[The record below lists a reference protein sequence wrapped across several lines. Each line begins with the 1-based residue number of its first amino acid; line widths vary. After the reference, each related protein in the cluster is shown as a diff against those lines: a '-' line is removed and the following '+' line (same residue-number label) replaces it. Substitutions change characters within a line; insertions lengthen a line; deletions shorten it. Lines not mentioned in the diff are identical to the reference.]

1 MVNREQFESE
11 VDYTTVLDNFEGPL
25 DLLLY
30 LINRNEI
37 EIHDIFVSQVT
48 EQFLDYMKGL
58 SYLDVNKV
66 TRYLNI
72 TASILK
78 IKAQSLVPNVQQ
90 DPEIDAEIEAE
101 KAAIV
106 QALEEYKKLKE
117 EAVKLKE
124 LETIGYFFKE
134 PDKNVGETK
143 TVYAVDKLTLDGLLS
158 AFSSLLIKRETA
170 VANKEVREIPRD
182 EFTVSQK
189 VTFILETLE
198 TKEEVDFEELFT
210 KDFTKSEIITTFQ
223 AMLELLKYQFLR
235 VVQTASFGTIKILLN
250 PDRDKEAKLGEI
262 DEYN

>member
-1 MVNREQFESE
+1 MVNREQFESD
-11 VDYTTVLDNFEGPL
+11 VDYTTILDNFEGPL
-25 DLLLY
+25 DLLLH
-30 LINRNEI
+30 LINKAEI

-66 TRYLNI
+66 AEYLNI
-72 TASILK
+72 AASILK
-78 IKAQSLVPNVQQ
+78 IKAQSLVPNLQN
-90 DPEIDAEIEAE
+90 DPEQEAEIEAE
-101 KAAIV
+101 ESALI
-106 QALEEYKKLKE
+106 QALEEYKRLKE
-117 EAVKLKE
+117 EAKKLKE

-158 AFSSLLIKRETA
+158 AFSSLLIKRENA
-170 VANKEVREIPRD
+170 VASKEVREIPRD

-198 TKEEVDFEELFT
+198 SKEEVDFEELFT
-210 KDFTKSEIITTFQ
+210 RDFTKSEIITTFQ

-235 VVQTASFGTIKILLN
+235 VEQTSAFGTIRIHLN
-250 PDRDKEAKLGEI
+250 PDRNKEATLGEI